1 MGSVHRAE
9 GARGRG
15 DNRVPSG
22 SGEFEFKA
30 ADPDQTS
37 SPSPLDLAQLIEGE
51 IIPRLLLAHQTIS
64 SSDVVPLTT
73 GVISEDELLR
83 FSRMVMKDETSA
95 ILGHVDLLIRRGV
108 AVETVYF
115 DLLGPTAK
123 LLGQMWEDDLCTFTD
138 VTIGLGRLHQV
149 VYEFSDRLQI
159 SINTESDRN
168 ALFAVTPGDQHSFGL
183 VMVVEYFRRAGW
195 RTVCFPDAS
204 ESDLVEA
211 VRTEHF
217 DLIGFSMA
225 DEEWLEALPPVIS
238 ELRRVSKN
246 ENVRVIVGGRVFSEK
261 PERVA
266 LVGADETA
274 GDAREAVKTAVRLV
288 DPSSLVA

>member
-15 DNRVPSG
+15 DGRVPSG
-22 SGEFEFKA
+22 ADEFEFSA
-30 ADPDQTS
+30 PEPTNTN

-51 IIPRLLLAHQTIS
+51 IIPRLLVAHQS
-64 SSDVVPLTT
+64 AARSEVVSLTT
-73 GVISEDELLR
+73 GVISVEELVR
-83 FSRMVMKDETSA
+83 FRRMVVNDDLVV

-123 LLGQMWEDDLCTFTD
+123 LLGQMWEEDLCTFTD

-149 VYEFSDRLQI
+149 VYELAERLQI
-159 SINTESDRN
+159 NFNKEGDRN

-195 RTVCFPDAS
+195 RTVCFPSAS
-204 ESDLVEA
+204 ERDLIEA

-225 DEEWLEALPPVIS
+225 DEKWLDALPPVIA
-238 ELRRVSKN
+238 ELRRVSRN
-246 ENVRVIVGGRVFSEK
+246 PDVRVIVGGRVFAEK

-274 GDAREAVKTAVRLV
+274 QDAREAVQTAVRLV